1 MEMSKSDNLDTAS
14 LFPQI
19 EAVIVAL
26 HDLTMNL
33 RDIDKRIEASNER
46 NVYLLRLLAKYLAE
60 ESVRL
65 ERAATQFDNL

>member
-1 MEMSKSDNLDTAS
+1 
-14 LFPQI
+14 
-19 EAVIVAL
+19 
-26 HDLTMNL
+26 MNL